1 MNIRTLT
8 VFTLVFAFAAT
19 PLLAEE
25 REGRQD
31 RGGMIE
37 RRDARIERVDNRM
50 DKLEDRMERGEKQG
64 EKRGW
69 GKKGNASSTID
80 ATCAKAAIDV
90 RSSAILTAFNTHN
103 TTISALIASSTIGE
117 KAAFDLATNGERQK
131 ALRAVRQALKMGR
144 MQARKT
150 MMEAEK
156 TAFTTFKTSM
166 KACGANGNDVEKG
179 EPLVN

>member
-8 VFTLVFAFAAT
+8 VFTLAFAFAAT

-37 RRDARIERVDNRM
+37 RRDARIERVDKKM
-50 DKLEDRMERGEKQG
+50 DKLEDRMEKG
-64 EKRGW
+64 EKRGL
-69 GKKGNASSTID
+69 GKNGNASSTID